1 MARTP
6 TTTKKTTKATKKPQ
20 EAAEEI
26 LEQGAAEPAE
36 AQNVAPVAAEKPQGE
51 YDALREQNELLKAQ
65 LEAMQKQMESLA
77 KPQVVQVMADTE
89 KVHFLWQAEVA
100 DSNVVHFGDGGMYG
114 RIVGK
119 TGSFYVPK
127 SDLSRVL
134 TEVNRLHLKRRW
146 LVIVSGLTDDE
157 REALGVDYKDG
168 ELLDKRAFAKMVDLG
183 DEMLEIYP
191 RLCEGHKKMV
201 AQRYAEAYQNNNPNV
216 TRERVT
222 ALNAMSKEA
231 GSERGDFAQII
242 EAMNQRDAE

>member
-1 MARTP
+1 MEK
-6 TTTKKTTKATKKPQ
+6 TTTPKKTTKAVKKPQ
-20 EAAEEI
+20 EAAEEKVVT
-26 LEQGAAEPAE
+26 EATEPAE
-36 AQNVAPVAAEKPQGE
+36 IAETAPVESVVAPSEA
-51 YDALREQNELLKAQ
+51 DILREQNELLKKQ

-89 KVHFLWQAEVA
+89 KVHFLWQAEVS

-146 LVIVSGLTDDE
+146 LIIVSGLDDE
-157 REALGVDYKDG
+157 ERVALGVDYKEG

-183 DEMLEIYP
+183 DEILEIYP
-191 RLCEGHKKMV
+191 ALCEGHKKMV
-201 AQRYAEAYQNNNPNV
+201 AQRYAEAFHKNNPNV
-216 TRERVT
+216 TRERVL

-231 GSERGDFAQII
+231 GSEKGDFTPII
-242 EAMNQRDAE
+242 EMMNQRDAE

>member
-1 MARTP
+1 MAK
-6 TTTKKTTKATKKPQ
+6 TTTPKKTTKAVKKPQ
-20 EAAEEI
+20 EAAEEKVVV
-26 LEQGAAEPAE
+26 EAAEPAE
-36 AQNVAPVAAEKPQGE
+36 VEEVTPVEPVAAPSEA
-51 YDALREQNELLKAQ
+51 DVLREQNELLKKQ

-89 KVHFLWQAEVA
+89 KVHFLWQAEVS

-146 LVIVSGLTDDE
+146 LIIVSGLDDE
-157 REALGVDYKDG
+157 ERVALGVDYKEG

-183 DEMLEIYP
+183 DEILEIYP
-191 RLCEGHKKMV
+191 ALCEGHKKMV
-201 AQRYAEAYQNNNPNV
+201 AQRYAEAFHNNNPNV
-216 TRERVT
+216 TRERVL

-231 GSERGDFAQII
+231 GSEKGDFTPII
-242 EAMNQRDAE
+242 EMMNQRDAE

>member
-1 MARTP
+1 MARG

-20 EAAEEI
+20 EAAEEKVVA
-26 LEQGAAEPAE
+26 EATEPAE
-36 AQNVAPVAAEKPQGE
+36 IAETAPVELVAAPSES
-51 YDALREQNELLKAQ
+51 DALREQNELLKKQ
-65 LEAMQKQMESLA
+65 LEAMQKQMEALA

-89 KVHFLWQAEVA
+89 KVHFLWQAEVS

-146 LVIVSGLTDDE
+146 LIIVSGLDE
-157 REALGVDYKDG
+157 EERVALGVDYKEG

-183 DEMLEIYP
+183 DEILEIYP
-191 RLCEGHKKMV
+191 ALCEGHKRMV
-201 AQRYAEAYQNNNPNV
+201 AQRYAEAFHKNNPNV
-216 TRERVT
+216 TRERVL

-231 GSERGDFAQII
+231 GSEKGDFTPII
-242 EAMNQRDAE
+242 EMMNQRDAE

>member
-1 MARTP
+1 MAKT

-20 EAAEEI
+20 EAAEEKVVV
-26 LEQGAAEPAE
+26 EATEPAE
-36 AQNVAPVAAEKPQGE
+36 VVETAPVEPVAAPSES
-51 YDALREQNELLKAQ
+51 DVLREQNELLKKQ
-65 LEAMQKQMESLA
+65 LEAMQKQMEALA

-89 KVHFLWQAEVA
+89 KVHFLWQAEVS

-146 LVIVSGLTDDE
+146 LIIVSGLDDE
-157 REALGVDYKDG
+157 ERAALGVDYKEG

-183 DEMLEIYP
+183 DEILEIYP
-191 RLCEGHKKMV
+191 ALCEGHKKMV
-201 AQRYAEAYQNNNPNV
+201 AQRYAEAFHKNNPNV
-216 TRERVT
+216 TRERVL

-231 GSERGDFAQII
+231 GSEKGDFTPII
-242 EAMNQRDAE
+242 EMMNQRDAE

>member
-1 MARTP
+1 MARG

-20 EAAEEI
+20 EAAEEKVVA
-26 LEQGAAEPAE
+26 EATEPAE
-36 AQNVAPVAAEKPQGE
+36 IAETVPVEPVAAPSES
-51 YDALREQNELLKAQ
+51 DALREQNELLKKQ

-89 KVHFLWQAEVA
+89 KVHFLWQAEVS

-146 LVIVSGLTDDE
+146 LIIVSGLDE
-157 REALGVDYKDG
+157 EERVALGVDYKEG

-183 DEMLEIYP
+183 DEILEIYP
-191 RLCEGHKKMV
+191 ALCEGHKKMV
-201 AQRYAEAYQNNNPNV
+201 AQRYAEAFRENNPNV
-216 TRERVT
+216 TRERIL
-222 ALNAMSKEA
+222 ALNAMSKES
-231 GSERGDFAQII
+231 GSEKGDFTPII
-242 EAMNQRDAE
+242 EMMNQRDAE

>member
-1 MARTP
+1 MAK
-6 TTTKKTTKATKKPQ
+6 TTTPKKTTKAVKKPQ
-20 EAAEEI
+20 EAAEEKVVV
-26 LEQGAAEPAE
+26 EATEPAE
-36 AQNVAPVAAEKPQGE
+36 VEEVTPVEPVVAPSEA
-51 YDALREQNELLKAQ
+51 DALREQNELLKKQ

-89 KVHFLWQAEVA
+89 KVHFLWQAEVS

-146 LVIVSGLTDDE
+146 LIIVSGLDDE
-157 REALGVDYKDG
+157 ERAALGVDYKEG

-183 DEMLEIYP
+183 DEILEIYP
-191 RLCEGHKKMV
+191 ALCEGHKKMV
-201 AQRYAEAYQNNNPNV
+201 AQRYAEAFHKNNPNV
-216 TRERVT
+216 TRERVL

-231 GSERGDFAQII
+231 GSEKGDFTPII
-242 EAMNQRDAE
+242 EMMNQRDAE

>member
-1 MARTP
+1 MAKT
-6 TTTKKTTKATKKPQ
+6 TTTKKTTKATNKPQ
-20 EAAEEI
+20 EAAEEKVVA
-26 LEQGAAEPAE
+26 EATEPAE
-36 AQNVAPVAAEKPQGE
+36 VEEVPPVEPVAAPSEA
-51 YDALREQNELLKAQ
+51 DALREQNELLKKQ

-89 KVHFLWQAEVA
+89 KVHFLWQAEVS

-146 LVIVSGLTDDE
+146 LIIVSGLDDE
-157 REALGVDYKDG
+157 ERVALGVDYKEG

-183 DEMLEIYP
+183 DEILEIYP
-191 RLCEGHKKMV
+191 ALCEGHKKMV
-201 AQRYAEAYQNNNPNV
+201 AQRYAEAFHKNNPNV
-216 TRERVT
+216 TRERVL

-231 GSERGDFAQII
+231 GSEKGDFTPII
-242 EAMNQRDAE
+242 EMMNQRDAE

>member
-1 MARTP
+1 MART
-6 TTTKKTTKATKKPQ
+6 TTPKKTTKATKKPQ
-20 EAAEEI
+20 EAAEEKVVA
-26 LEQGAAEPAE
+26 EATEPAE
-36 AQNVAPVAAEKPQGE
+36 VVETTPEESVEAPSES
-51 YDALREQNELLKAQ
+51 DALREQNELLKKQ
-65 LEAMQKQMESLA
+65 LEAMQKQMEALA

-89 KVHFLWQAEVA
+89 KVHFLWQAEVS

-146 LVIVSGLTDDE
+146 LIIVSGLDE
-157 REALGVDYKDG
+157 EERVALGVDYKEG

-183 DEMLEIYP
+183 DEILEIYP
-191 RLCEGHKKMV
+191 ALCEGHKRMV
-201 AQRYAEAYQNNNPNV
+201 AQRYAEAFHKNNPNV
-216 TRERVT
+216 TRERIL

-231 GSERGDFAQII
+231 GSEKGDFTPII
-242 EAMNQRDAE
+242 EMMNQRDAE

>member
-1 MARTP
+1 MAKT
-6 TTTKKTTKATKKPQ
+6 TTTKKTTKATNKPQ
-20 EAAEEI
+20 EAAEEKVV
-26 LEQGAAEPAE
+26 AE
-36 AQNVAPVAAEKPQGE
+36 ATEPTEVVETTPEEPVATPSEA
-51 YDALREQNELLKAQ
+51 DALREQNELLKKQ

-89 KVHFLWQAEVA
+89 KVHFLWQAEVS

-146 LVIVSGLTDDE
+146 LIIVSGLDDE
-157 REALGVDYKDG
+157 ERVALGVDYKEG

-183 DEMLEIYP
+183 DEILEIYP
-191 RLCEGHKKMV
+191 ALCEGHKKMV
-201 AQRYAEAYQNNNPNV
+201 AQRYAEAFHKNNPNV
-216 TRERVT
+216 TRERVL

-231 GSERGDFAQII
+231 GSEKGDFTPII
-242 EAMNQRDAE
+242 EMMNQRDAE

>member
-1 MARTP
+1 MAK
-6 TTTKKTTKATKKPQ
+6 TTTTQKTTKATNKPQ
-20 EAAEEI
+20 EAAEEKVV
-26 LEQGAAEPAE
+26 AE
-36 AQNVAPVAAEKPQGE
+36 ATEPTEVAETTPEEPVASPSET
-51 YDALREQNELLKAQ
+51 DALREQNELLKKQ

-89 KVHFLWQAEVA
+89 KVHFLWQAEVS

-146 LVIVSGLTDDE
+146 LIIVSGLDDE
-157 REALGVDYKDG
+157 ERVALGVDYKEG

-183 DEMLEIYP
+183 DEILEIYP
-191 RLCEGHKKMV
+191 ALCEGHKKMV
-201 AQRYAEAYQNNNPNV
+201 AQRYAEAFHKNNPNV
-216 TRERVT
+216 TRERVL

-231 GSERGDFAQII
+231 GSEKGDFTPII
-242 EAMNQRDAE
+242 EMMNQRDAE

>member
-1 MARTP
+1 MARG
-6 TTTKKTTKATKKPQ
+6 TTTKKTTKAVKKPQ
-20 EAAEEI
+20 EAAEEKVV
-26 LEQGAAEPAE
+26 AE
-36 AQNVAPVAAEKPQGE
+36 ATESAEIAETAPVEPVVAPSES
-51 YDALREQNELLKAQ
+51 DALREQNELLKKQ
-65 LEAMQKQMESLA
+65 LEAMQKQMEALA

-89 KVHFLWQAEVA
+89 KVHFLWQAEVS

-146 LVIVSGLTDDE
+146 LIIVSGLDE
-157 REALGVDYKDG
+157 EERVALGVDYKEG

-183 DEMLEIYP
+183 DEILEIYP
-191 RLCEGHKKMV
+191 ALCEGHKRMV
-201 AQRYAEAYQNNNPNV
+201 AQRYAEAFHKNNPNV
-216 TRERVT
+216 TRERIL

-231 GSERGDFAQII
+231 GSEKGDFTPII
-242 EAMNQRDAE
+242 EMMNQRDAE

>member
-1 MARTP
+1 MAKT
-6 TTTKKTTKATKKPQ
+6 TTTKNTTKATNKPQ
-20 EAAEEI
+20 EAAEEKVV
-26 LEQGAAEPAE
+26 AE
-36 AQNVAPVAAEKPQGE
+36 ATEPTEVVETTPEEPVAPPSEA
-51 YDALREQNELLKAQ
+51 DALREQNELLKKQ

-89 KVHFLWQAEVA
+89 KVHFLWQAEVS

-146 LVIVSGLTDDE
+146 LIIVSGLDDE
-157 REALGVDYKDG
+157 ERVALGVDYKEG

-183 DEMLEIYP
+183 DEILEIYP
-191 RLCEGHKKMV
+191 ALCEGHKKMV
-201 AQRYAEAYQNNNPNV
+201 AQRYAEAFHKNNPNV
-216 TRERVT
+216 TRERVL

-231 GSERGDFAQII
+231 GSEKGDFTPII
-242 EAMNQRDAE
+242 EMMNQRDAE

>member
-1 MARTP
+1 MART
-6 TTTKKTTKATKKPQ
+6 TTPKKTTKAVKKPQ
-20 EAAEEI
+20 EAAEEKVVV
-26 LEQGAAEPAE
+26 EATEPAE
-36 AQNVAPVAAEKPQGE
+36 VEEVTPVEPVAAPSEA
-51 YDALREQNELLKAQ
+51 DVLREQNELLKKQ

-89 KVHFLWQAEVA
+89 KVHFLWQAEVS

-146 LVIVSGLTDDE
+146 LIIVSGLDDE
-157 REALGVDYKDG
+157 ERVALGVDYKEG

-183 DEMLEIYP
+183 DEILEIYP
-191 RLCEGHKKMV
+191 ALCEGHKKMV
-201 AQRYAEAYQNNNPNV
+201 AQRYAEAFHNNNPNV
-216 TRERVT
+216 TRERVL

-231 GSERGDFAQII
+231 GSEKGDFTPII
-242 EAMNQRDAE
+242 EMMNQRDAE

>member
-1 MARTP
+1 MAKT
-6 TTTKKTTKATKKPQ
+6 TTTKKTTKATNKPQ
-20 EAAEEI
+20 EAAEEKVVA
-26 LEQGAAEPAE
+26 EATEPAE
-36 AQNVAPVAAEKPQGE
+36 VAETAPVEPVAAPSEA
-51 YDALREQNELLKAQ
+51 DILREQNELLKKQ

-89 KVHFLWQAEVA
+89 KVHFLWQAEVS

-146 LVIVSGLTDDE
+146 LIIVSGLDDE
-157 REALGVDYKDG
+157 ERVALGVDYKEG

-183 DEMLEIYP
+183 DEILEIYP
-191 RLCEGHKKMV
+191 ALCEGHKKMV
-201 AQRYAEAYQNNNPNV
+201 AQRYAEAFHNNNPNV
-216 TRERVT
+216 TRERVL

-231 GSERGDFAQII
+231 GSEKGDFTPII
-242 EAMNQRDAE
+242 EMMNQRDAE

>member
-1 MARTP
+1 MAK
-6 TTTKKTTKATKKPQ
+6 TTTPKKTTKAVKKPQ
-20 EAAEEI
+20 EAAEEKVVV
-26 LEQGAAEPAE
+26 EATEPAE
-36 AQNVAPVAAEKPQGE
+36 VEEVAPVEPVATPSEA
-51 YDALREQNELLKAQ
+51 DALREQNELLKKQ

-89 KVHFLWQAEVA
+89 KVHFLWQAEVS

-146 LVIVSGLTDDE
+146 LIIVSGLDDE
-157 REALGVDYKDG
+157 ERVALGVDYKEG

-183 DEMLEIYP
+183 DEILEIYP
-191 RLCEGHKKMV
+191 ALCEGHKKMV
-201 AQRYAEAYQNNNPNV
+201 AQRYAEAFHKNNPNV
-216 TRERVT
+216 TRERVL

-231 GSERGDFAQII
+231 GSEKGDFTPII
-242 EAMNQRDAE
+242 EMMNQRDAE

>member
-1 MARTP
+1 MAKT
-6 TTTKKTTKATKKPQ
+6 TTTKKTTKATNKPQ
-20 EAAEEI
+20 EAAEEKVVA
-26 LEQGAAEPAE
+26 EATEPAE
-36 AQNVAPVAAEKPQGE
+36 VAETAPVEPVAAPSEA
-51 YDALREQNELLKAQ
+51 DILREQNELLKKQ

-89 KVHFLWQAEVA
+89 KVHFLWQAEVS

-146 LVIVSGLTDDE
+146 LIIVSGLDDE
-157 REALGVDYKDG
+157 ERVALGVDYKEG

-183 DEMLEIYP
+183 DEILEIYP
-191 RLCEGHKKMV
+191 ALCEGHKKMV
-201 AQRYAEAYQNNNPNV
+201 AQRYAEAFHKNNPNV
-216 TRERVT
+216 TRERVL

-231 GSERGDFAQII
+231 GSEKGDFTPII
-242 EAMNQRDAE
+242 EMMNQRDAE

>member
-1 MARTP
+1 MARG
-6 TTTKKTTKATKKPQ
+6 TTTKKTTKAVKELQ
-20 EAAEEI
+20 EAAEEKVVA
-26 LEQGAAEPAE
+26 EATEPAE
-36 AQNVAPVAAEKPQGE
+36 IAETAPVEPVVAPSESDV
-51 YDALREQNELLKAQ
+51 LREQNELLKKQ
-65 LEAMQKQMESLA
+65 LEAMQKQMEALA

-89 KVHFLWQAEVA
+89 KVHFLWQAEVS

-146 LVIVSGLTDDE
+146 LIIVSGLDE
-157 REALGVDYKDG
+157 EERVALGVDYKEG

-183 DEMLEIYP
+183 DEILEIYP
-191 RLCEGHKKMV
+191 ALCEGHKRMV
-201 AQRYAEAYQNNNPNV
+201 AQRYAEAFHKNNPNV
-216 TRERVT
+216 TRERIL

-231 GSERGDFAQII
+231 GSEKGDFTPII
-242 EAMNQRDAE
+242 EMMNQRDAE

>member
-1 MARTP
+1 MAK
-6 TTTKKTTKATKKPQ
+6 TTATKKTTKATNKPQ
-20 EAAEEI
+20 EAAEEKVVA
-26 LEQGAAEPAE
+26 EATEPAE
-36 AQNVAPVAAEKPQGE
+36 VAETAPVEPVTAPNEA
-51 YDALREQNELLKAQ
+51 DILREQNELLKKQ

-89 KVHFLWQAEVA
+89 KVHFLWQAEVS

-146 LVIVSGLTDDE
+146 LIIVSGLDDE
-157 REALGVDYKDG
+157 ERVALGVDYKEG

-183 DEMLEIYP
+183 DEILEIYP
-191 RLCEGHKKMV
+191 ALCEGHKKMV
-201 AQRYAEAYQNNNPNV
+201 AQRYAEAFHKNNPNV
-216 TRERVT
+216 TRERVL

-231 GSERGDFAQII
+231 GSEKGDFTPII
-242 EAMNQRDAE
+242 EMMNQRDAE

>member
-1 MARTP
+1 MAK
-6 TTTKKTTKATKKPQ
+6 TTTPKKTTKAVKKPQ
-20 EAAEEI
+20 EAAEEKVVA
-26 LEQGAAEPAE
+26 EATEPAE
-36 AQNVAPVAAEKPQGE
+36 VAETAPVEPVAAPSEA
-51 YDALREQNELLKAQ
+51 DVLREQNELLKKQ

-89 KVHFLWQAEVA
+89 KVHFLWQAEVS

-146 LVIVSGLTDDE
+146 LIIVSGLDDE
-157 REALGVDYKDG
+157 ERAALGVDYKEG

-183 DEMLEIYP
+183 DEILEIYP
-191 RLCEGHKKMV
+191 ALCEGHKKMV
-201 AQRYAEAYQNNNPNV
+201 AQRYAEAFHKNNPNV
-216 TRERVT
+216 TRERVL

-231 GSERGDFAQII
+231 GSEKGDFTPII
-242 EAMNQRDAE
+242 EMMNQRDAE

>member
-1 MARTP
+1 M
-6 TTTKKTTKATKKPQ
+6 
-20 EAAEEI
+20 EA
-26 LEQGAAEPAE
+26 
-36 AQNVAPVAAEKPQGE
+36 
-51 YDALREQNELLKAQ
+51 
-65 LEAMQKQMESLA
+65 LA

-89 KVHFLWQAEVA
+89 KVHFLWQAEVS

-146 LVIVSGLTDDE
+146 LIIVSGLDE
-157 REALGVDYKDG
+157 EERVALGVDYKEG

-183 DEMLEIYP
+183 DEILEIYP
-191 RLCEGHKKMV
+191 ALCEGHKRMV
-201 AQRYAEAYQNNNPNV
+201 AQRYAEAFHKNNPNV
-216 TRERVT
+216 TRERIL

-231 GSERGDFAQII
+231 GSEKGDFTPII
-242 EAMNQRDAE
+242 EMMNQRDAE

>member
-1 MARTP
+1 MART
-6 TTTKKTTKATKKPQ
+6 TTSKKTTKDAKKPQ
-20 EAAEEI
+20 EAAEEKVVT
-26 LEQGAAEPAE
+26 EATEPAE
-36 AQNVAPVAAEKPQGE
+36 ISETAPVEPVAAPSEA
-51 YDALREQNELLKAQ
+51 DVLREQNELLKKQ

-89 KVHFLWQAEVA
+89 KVHFLWQAEVS

-146 LVIVSGLTDDE
+146 LIIVSGLDDE
-157 REALGVDYKDG
+157 ERAALGVDYKEG

-183 DEMLEIYP
+183 DEILEIYP
-191 RLCEGHKKMV
+191 ALCEGHKKMV
-201 AQRYAEAYQNNNPNV
+201 AQRYAEAFHKNNPNV
-216 TRERVT
+216 TRERVL

-231 GSERGDFAQII
+231 GSEKGDFTPII
-242 EAMNQRDAE
+242 EMMNQRDAE

>member
-1 MARTP
+1 MAK
-6 TTTKKTTKATKKPQ
+6 TTTPKKTTKAVEKPQ
-20 EAAEEI
+20 EAAEEKVVV
-26 LEQGAAEPAE
+26 EATEPAE
-36 AQNVAPVAAEKPQGE
+36 VEEVTPVEPVAAPSEA
-51 YDALREQNELLKAQ
+51 DVLREQNELLKKQ

-89 KVHFLWQAEVA
+89 KVHFLWQAEVS

-146 LVIVSGLTDDE
+146 LIIVSGLDDE
-157 REALGVDYKDG
+157 ERVALGVDYKEG

-183 DEMLEIYP
+183 DEILEIYP
-191 RLCEGHKKMV
+191 ALCEGHKKMV
-201 AQRYAEAYQNNNPNV
+201 AQRYAEAFHKNNPNV
-216 TRERVT
+216 TRERVL

-231 GSERGDFAQII
+231 GSEKGDFTPII
-242 EAMNQRDAE
+242 EMMNQRDAE

>member
-1 MARTP
+1 MAK
-6 TTTKKTTKATKKPQ
+6 TTTPKKTTKAVKKPQ
-20 EAAEEI
+20 EAAEEKVVV
-26 LEQGAAEPAE
+26 EATEPAE
-36 AQNVAPVAAEKPQGE
+36 VEEVTPVEPVAAPSEA
-51 YDALREQNELLKAQ
+51 DALREQNELLKKQ
-65 LEAMQKQMESLA
+65 LEAMQKQMESLS

-89 KVHFLWQAEVA
+89 KVHFLWQAEVS

-146 LVIVSGLTDDE
+146 LIIVSGLDDE
-157 REALGVDYKDG
+157 ERVALGVDYKEG

-183 DEMLEIYP
+183 DEILEIYP
-191 RLCEGHKKMV
+191 ALCEGHKKMV
-201 AQRYAEAYQNNNPNV
+201 AQRYAEAFHKNNPNV
-216 TRERVT
+216 TRERVL

-231 GSERGDFAQII
+231 GSEKGDFTPII
-242 EAMNQRDAE
+242 EMMNQRDAE

>member
-1 MARTP
+1 MAK
-6 TTTKKTTKATKKPQ
+6 TTTPKKTTKAVKKPQ
-20 EAAEEI
+20 EAAEEKVVV
-26 LEQGAAEPAE
+26 EATEPAE
-36 AQNVAPVAAEKPQGE
+36 VEEVTPVELVAAPSEA
-51 YDALREQNELLKAQ
+51 DVLREQNEMLKKQ

-89 KVHFLWQAEVA
+89 KVHFLWQAEVS

-146 LVIVSGLTDDE
+146 LIIVSGLDDE
-157 REALGVDYKDG
+157 ERVALGVDYKEG

-183 DEMLEIYP
+183 DEILGIYP
-191 RLCEGHKKMV
+191 ALCEGHKKMV
-201 AQRYAEAYQNNNPNV
+201 AQRYAEAFHKNNPNV
-216 TRERVT
+216 TRERVL

-231 GSERGDFAQII
+231 GSEKGDFTPII
-242 EAMNQRDAE
+242 EMMNQRDAE

>member
-1 MARTP
+1 MAK
-6 TTTKKTTKATKKPQ
+6 TTTPKKTTKATKKPQ
-20 EAAEEI
+20 EAAEEKVVA
-26 LEQGAAEPAE
+26 EATEPAE
-36 AQNVAPVAAEKPQGE
+36 IAEVAPVEPVSTPSE
-51 YDALREQNELLKAQ
+51 SDALREQNELLKMQ
-65 LEAMQKQMESLA
+65 LEAMQKQMEALA

-89 KVHFLWQAEVA
+89 KVHFLWQAEVS

-146 LVIVSGLTDDE
+146 LIIVSGLDE
-157 REALGVDYKDG
+157 EERVALGVDYKEG

-183 DEMLEIYP
+183 DEILEIYP
-191 RLCEGHKKMV
+191 ALCEGHKRMV
-201 AQRYAEAYQNNNPNV
+201 AQRYAEAFHKNNPNV
-216 TRERVT
+216 TRERIL

-231 GSERGDFAQII
+231 GSEKGDFTPII
-242 EAMNQRDAE
+242 EMMNQRDAE

>member
-1 MARTP
+1 MAK
-6 TTTKKTTKATKKPQ
+6 TTTPKKTTKAVKKPQ
-20 EAAEEI
+20 EAAEEKVAV
-26 LEQGAAEPAE
+26 EATEPAE
-36 AQNVAPVAAEKPQGE
+36 VEEVTPVEPVAAPSEA
-51 YDALREQNELLKAQ
+51 DVLREQNELLKKQ

-89 KVHFLWQAEVA
+89 KVHFLWQAEVS

-146 LVIVSGLTDDE
+146 LIIVSGLDDE
-157 REALGVDYKDG
+157 ERVALGVDYKEG

-183 DEMLEIYP
+183 DEILEIYP
-191 RLCEGHKKMV
+191 ALCEGHKKMV
-201 AQRYAEAYQNNNPNV
+201 AQRYAEAFHKNNPNV
-216 TRERVT
+216 TRERVL

-231 GSERGDFAQII
+231 GSEKGDFTPII
-242 EAMNQRDAE
+242 EMMNQRDAE

>member
-1 MARTP
+1 MART
-6 TTTKKTTKATKKPQ
+6 TTPKKTTKATKKPQ
-20 EAAEEI
+20 EAAEEKVVA
-26 LEQGAAEPAE
+26 EVTEPAE
-36 AQNVAPVAAEKPQGE
+36 VVETAPVEPVAAPSEA
-51 YDALREQNELLKAQ
+51 DVLREQNELLKKQ

-89 KVHFLWQAEVA
+89 KVHFLWQAEVS

-146 LVIVSGLTDDE
+146 LIIVSGLDDE
-157 REALGVDYKDG
+157 ERIALGVDYKEG

-183 DEMLEIYP
+183 DEILEIYP
-191 RLCEGHKKMV
+191 ALCEGHKKMV
-201 AQRYAEAYQNNNPNV
+201 AQRYAEAFRKNNPNV
-216 TRERVT
+216 TRERVL

-231 GSERGDFAQII
+231 GSEKGDFAPII
-242 EAMNQRDAE
+242 EMMNQRDAE